1 MPHLTLGKVTITQDS
16 DGELFVR
23 NQWNPQDMPR
33 SVRAKIAEELRQTA
47 AEMEADRFEED
58 GQFVFHKAPM
68 EGT

>member
-1 MPHLTLGKVTITQDS
+1 MPVRHLGQVTITQDI

-33 SVRAKIAEELRQTA
+33 SIRAKIADELGRIA
-47 AEMEADRFEED
+47 DELAADRFEED

-68 EGT
+68 EGK